1 MGSENVVNGLSFCNQ
16 RSEQFANF
24 YQPFRCSADTDSGIP
39 QFFLVGCI
47 GPVSGVVGVVAFAG
61 FLLLTAGTNIRRFLQ
76 LWAVRRLI
84 TGTQLPAVVFL
95 TELTTVNAGV
105 NRFCWAKIPTQT
117 RGIQDTVIP
126 VIPEAL
132 HKNTVTFHLP

>member
-1 MGSENVVNGLSFCNQ
+1 MGSENVVNGLSFGNQ
-16 RSEQFANF
+16 GSEQLTDF
-24 YQPFRCSADTDSGIP
+24 YQPFRCGADTDSGIP
-39 QFFLVGCI
+39 QFLLVGRI
-47 GPVSGVVGVVAFAG
+47 GPVGGVIGVVAFAG

-105 NRFCWAKIPTQT
+105 NRLCWTEIPTQT
-117 RGIQDTVIP
+117 
-126 VIPEAL
+126 
-132 HKNTVTFHLP
+132 